1 MEFRKSTLT
10 TSIKNSTLGVESWG
24 IIRWKFSFVFGEGIK
39 GYKLIPYLTIAFDKK
54 HIAYRNVVFI
64 PDAVWTEITKND
76 GTTVLQDGYFFA
88 GDTGGAIKTNH
99 IDVFTGIDGS
109 HSFSFVKLSPK
120 QKFKA
125 YITTDELIIKELSE
139 THKNKDFYRNPD

>member
-1 MEFRKSTLT
+1 M
-10 TSIKNSTLGVESWG
+10 
-24 IIRWKFSFVFGEGIK
+24 
-39 GYKLIPYLTIAFDKK
+39 
-54 HIAYRNVVFI
+54 
-64 PDAVWTEITKND
+64 WTEITKND

-125 YITTDELIIKELSE
+125 YVTTDELIIKELSE

>member
-10 TSIKNSTLGVESWG
+10 TSIKNSALGFESWG

-64 PDAVWTEITKND
+64 PDAV
-76 GTTVLQDGYFFA
+76 
-88 GDTGGAIKTNH
+88 
-99 IDVFTGIDGS
+99 
-109 HSFSFVKLSPK
+109 
-120 QKFKA
+120 
-125 YITTDELIIKELSE
+125 
-139 THKNKDFYRNPD
+139 